1 MSFRHSLNY
10 WILKWLRVSSSPFP
24 SHTPSFHVSFRIL
37 LFINLWWLSCL
48 YLKVL
53 NVEFKALHVV
63 TPVHHSRLN
72 LRKKKKRLNLPTLH
86 FSSYWIVHIFS
97 YNTAKLIHSDSYSA
111 FLCVSYYF
119 KAPRNI
125 PSVVSDHPGDD
136 PLSLVSNHLLEDISD
151 FTCFYI
157 L

>member
-1 MSFRHSLNY
+1 MTVML
-10 WILKWLRVSSSPFP
+10 IK
-24 SHTPSFHVSFRIL
+24 
-37 LFINLWWLSCL
+37 
-48 YLKVL
+48 LKVL

-72 LRKKKKRLNLPTLH
+72 LGKKKKRLNLPTLH

-97 YNTAKLIHSDSYSA
+97 YNTAKTYTSDSYSA

-125 PSVVSDHPGDD
+125 PSVVSDHQGDD
-136 PLSLVSNHLLEDISD
+136 PYSFSS
-151 FTCFYI
+151 
-157 L
+157 